1 MWWTRSTPSLIVTG
15 LTDLFPPSCRSGSD
29 GPVLKFKP
37 MLPTRKFLD
46 VPLKIKKT
54 KYLGSV
60 HLSKLHLK
68 VRIIVQHANSNLRYK
83 NHLPDG
89 TSSFLSSFS
98 NMSWAPRYSWSSSI
112 STQITL
118 SLYKGLI

>member
-15 LTDLFPPSCRSGSD
+15 LTDLLPPSCRSGSN
-29 GPVLKFKP
+29 GPVLKYQP
-37 MLPTRKFLD
+37 VLPTQKLVD
-46 VPLKIKKT
+46 VPLKIKK

-60 HLSKLHLK
+60 HWSKLHLK
-68 VRIIVQHANSNLRYK
+68 VCIIVQQANSNLRYK